1 MTNNHKTIIAK
12 EMFRLAGDGRK
23 SKGIFKYS
31 QVELANRLG
40 ISNASVSNMIA
51 GKWTS
56 ISEAMWRKVE
66 NTLRIDIEWNTAE
79 TANFVAL
86 TELLETAQ
94 ADQLTVG
101 ISYDAG
107 VGKSHS
113 YKEYERYKKNVIYVE
128 CKKYWTVKTYVKSL
142 LNAAGLKAEGTTEG
156 MLIEFTEHVMGLEDP
171 IIIIDQMDKLR
182 EGAFDLFM
190 DIWNDLFRCSAFV
203 VSGVPALKKRILRG
217 AKNDKIGYRELHS
230 RLHKSF
236 LELNTIDLDDV
247 RAVCLA
253 NGLTDEE
260 EILLINNR
268 CEGDLRVVRKD
279 IKKYFILNKKVA

>member
-1 MTNNHKTIIAK
+1 
-12 EMFRLAGDGRK
+12 
-23 SKGIFKYS
+23 
-31 QVELANRLG
+31 
-40 ISNASVSNMIA
+40 
-51 GKWTS
+51 
-56 ISEAMWRKVE
+56 
-66 NTLRIDIEWNTAE
+66 
-79 TANFVAL
+79 
-86 TELLETAQ
+86 
-94 ADQLTVG
+94 
-101 ISYDAG
+101 
-107 VGKSHS
+107 
-113 YKEYERYKKNVIYVE
+113 
-128 CKKYWTVKTYVKSL
+128 
-142 LNAAGLKAEGTTEG
+142 

-247 RAVCLA
+247 RAVCIA

-279 IKKYFILNKKVA
+279 IKKYFILNKKAA